1 MLAHNIKEVL
11 TLAPE
16 AFSLVKEASLDKDFP
31 IDSKSSVAASYL
43 VATYLEKVAHRSIS
57 ESVFSLIKKAVDLYD
72 LGGVLEPLVCK
83 FDMVE
88 KQASVQVSD
97 NFVVEL
103 QEFEDSL
110 SGWGYTC
117 LEKTASAAEELL
129 GKYGDRITSEA
140 VLTYSCS
147 GWLNKEA
154 AVQSLANRV
163 VATKGKE
170 PGYIKVARLIA
181 NDVALG
187 DSAALKDLCHTVT
200 SLDKQAGLDLLGF
213 NFYREAV
220 LTKSASILVSI
231 GGENFPFEK
240 IVKFGKD
247 RIGALV
253 GSDISAALTGDVS
266 NDKAVLESLPR
277 DLQLVLKAS
286 LKNV

>member
-16 AFSLVKEASLDKDFP
+16 AFNLVKEASLDKDFP
-31 IDSKSSVAASYL
+31 VDNKSSVAASFL

-57 ESVFSLIKKAVDLYD
+57 ESVFSLIKKAVDLYG
-72 LGGVLEPLVCK
+72 LAGELEPLVCK

-88 KQASVQVSD
+88 KQASAGDSFTVD
-97 NFVVEL
+97 M

-110 SGWGYTC
+110 TGWGYTC
-117 LEKTASAAEELL
+117 LEKTAAAAEELVS
-129 GKYGDRITSEA
+129 KYGDQVTSENA
-140 VLTYSCS
+140 LQYSCS

-163 VATKGKE
+163 VATKGSE
-170 PGYIKVARLIA
+170 PGYIKIARLVA
-181 NDVALG
+181 NDMGLG
-187 DSAALKDLCHTVT
+187 DQASLKDLCRTVT
-200 SLDKQAGLDLLGF
+200 LLDKQAGLDLLGF

-220 LTKSASILVSI
+220 MLKTAGVGVMVAGESI
-231 GGENFPFEK
+231 PFEK

-247 RIGALV
+247 RIGASI
-253 GSDISAALTGDVS
+253 GSDVASALTGDVV
-266 NDKAVLESLPR
+266 NDKAIIESLPR

>member
-16 AFSLVKEASLDKDFP
+16 AFNLVKEASLDKDFP
-31 IDSKSSVAASYL
+31 VDNKSSVAASYL

-57 ESVFSLIKKAVDLYD
+57 ESVFSLIKKAVDLYGLAD
-72 LGGVLEPLVCK
+72 ELEPLVCK

-88 KQASVQVSD
+88 KQAAAVSD
-97 NFVVEL
+97 TFVL
-103 QEFEDSL
+103 DMQEFEDSL

-117 LEKTASAAEELL
+117 LEKTASTAQELVE
-129 GKYGDRITSEA
+129 KYGDRVVSPL
-140 VLTYSCS
+140 VLQYSCS
-147 GWLNKEA
+147 GWLDKEA

-163 VATKGKE
+163 VATKGTE
-170 PGYIKVARLIA
+170 PGYIKIARLVA
-181 NDVALG
+181 NNVALG
-187 DSAALKDLCHTVT
+187 DSAALKDLCQTVT
-200 SLDKQAGLDLLGF
+200 TLDKQAGLDLLGF

-220 LTKSASILVSI
+220 MLKQAGVLVSI
-231 GGENFPFEK
+231 GGEGVPFEK

-247 RIGALV
+247 RIGTLV
-253 GSDISAALTGDVS
+253 GSDVANALTGDVV